1 MYCMYDEEKF
11 DDWIIKGISQEKGYP
26 KINLKKLPFVRKS
39 YLAFI
44 NWLFIKFSTKQ
55 NFVIDWNKILK
66 FTKVISKMKANATI
80 EDYNNKIFNISFCE
94 NIVENWKVCHDKLH
108 SHTTNFSE
116 LTFIVQFSQIIQK
129 CKDWTYEVKLDSC
142 GNFIEL

>member
-1 MYCMYDEEKF
+1 
-11 DDWIIKGISQEKGYP
+11 
-26 KINLKKLPFVRKS
+26 
-39 YLAFI
+39 
-44 NWLFIKFSTKQ
+44 
-55 NFVIDWNKILK
+55 
-66 FTKVISKMKANATI
+66 MKANATI

-108 SHTTNFSE
+108 SHTMNFSE

-142 GNFIEL
+142 GNFIGL